1 MKRHNQEIAVCFDCL
16 SELANGET
24 PGAADPTR
32 AVAYVVWAGD
42 CEVTLGGKH
51 ADDCP
56 NHPDW
61 QGVECDCENL
71 GFTWEPCQLCTSDL
85 AGDKYLATIWW
96 D

>member
-1 MKRHNQEIAVCFDCL
+1 MERHTQEIAVCYDCL
-16 SELANGET
+16 YELANGET
-24 PGAADPTR
+24 PPDTDPTR
-32 AVAYVVWAGD
+32 TTRPGLED
-42 CEVTLGGKH
+42 CEVTQGGSH

-61 QGVECDCENL
+61 QGVECGCENL
-71 GFTWEPCQLCTSDL
+71 GFTGSPCQLCTSDL

>member
-1 MKRHNQEIAVCFDCL
+1 MKRHTQEIAVCFDCL
-16 SELANGET
+16 YELANGET
-24 PGAADPTR
+24 PPDADPTR
-32 AVAYVVWAGD
+32 TTRPGLED
-42 CEVTLGGKH
+42 CEVTQGGSH

-71 GFTWEPCQLCTSDL
+71 GFTWSPCQLCTSDL
-85 AGDKYLATIWW
+85 AGDKYLATMWW